1 VTRKD
6 LLQQEIDESIGKYA
20 MLSHPFYQLWAEGKL
35 SQAKLGE
42 YAKQYYAHVAAFPT
56 YVSAVHSRCDDLEVR
71 QLLLEN
77 LIEEE
82 RGADNHP
89 ELWLRFAEGL
99 SITRDEVRSAEL
111 LPSTADT
118 VERLKSLTASSD
130 YRLGVA
136 ALYAYE
142 SQIPEVAKTK
152 RAGLKAFYGIED
164 PRTVS
169 FFTVHESADQVH
181 RQIEMKILS
190 DRCDTASVREQTVAV
205 AREAARSLWDFLTG
219 VQDAYQC

>member
-1 VTRKD
+1 MARQQ
-6 LLQQEIDESIGKYA
+6 LLQQHIDEAIGEYA

-35 SQAKLGE
+35 TQAILAE
-42 YAKQYYAHVAAFPT
+42 YAKQYYAHVTAFPT
-56 YVSAVHSRCDDLEVR
+56 YVSAVHSRCDALEVR

-99 SITRDEVRSAEL
+99 GVDREEVRGAEL
-111 LPSTADT
+111 LPSTKVT
-118 VERLKSLTASSD
+118 VARLKSLMASSD

-152 RAGLKAFYGIED
+152 RAGLKSFYGVED

-169 FFTVHESADQVH
+169 FFTAHESADEVH
-181 RQIEMKILS
+181 RRIEMKILS
-190 DRCDTASVREQTVAV
+190 DRCDTESVREETVAA

-219 VQDAYQC
+219 VHDAYVC

>member
-1 VTRKD
+1 
-6 LLQQEIDESIGKYA
+6 LQERIDEAIGEYA
-20 MLSHPFYQLWAEGKL
+20 MLRHPFYQLWSEGKL
-35 SQAKLGE
+35 SDTTLAE
-42 YAKQYYAHVAAFPT
+42 YAKQYYAHVCAFPT
-56 YVSAVHSRCDDLEVR
+56 YVSAVHSRCDSLPIR

-82 RGADNHP
+82 RGEDNHP

-99 SITRDEVRSAEL
+99 GVSRDQVRAAEL
-111 LPSTADT
+111 LPSTRESVAS
-118 VERLKSLTASSD
+118 LKSLTSSAD

-152 RAGLKAFYGIED
+152 RAGLKQFYGID
-164 PRTVS
+164 DARTVS

-181 RQIEMKILS
+181 RQIEMKIIS
-190 DRCDTASVREQTVAV
+190 DACDTDQARDETVA
-205 AREAARSLWDFLTG
+205 AAQQGAKSLWDFLSG
-219 VQDAYQC
+219 VHEAYVCS

>member
-1 VTRKD
+1 MATDRF
-6 LLQQEIDESIGKYA
+6 LQQQIDKSIGQYA
-20 MLSHPFYQLWAEGKL
+20 MLDHPFYQLWAEGKL
-35 SQAKLGE
+35 TQSTLAE

-56 YVSAVHSRCDDLEVR
+56 YVSSVHSRCDDLEVR

-99 SITRDEVRSAEL
+99 GVTREEVKTAEL
-111 LPSTADT
+111 LPATSDSVA
-118 VERLKSLTASSD
+118 RLKALTANAD

-152 RAGLKAFYGIED
+152 RAGLKDFYGID
-164 PRTVS
+164 DSRTVS
-169 FFTVHESADQVH
+169 FFTAHEVADQVH
-181 RQIEMKILS
+181 REIEMKILS
-190 DRCDTASVREQTVAV
+190 DRCDSDEARGETVTAAGAAV
-205 AREAARSLWDFLTG
+205 QSLWDFLTG
-219 VQDAYQC
+219 VHEAYVC